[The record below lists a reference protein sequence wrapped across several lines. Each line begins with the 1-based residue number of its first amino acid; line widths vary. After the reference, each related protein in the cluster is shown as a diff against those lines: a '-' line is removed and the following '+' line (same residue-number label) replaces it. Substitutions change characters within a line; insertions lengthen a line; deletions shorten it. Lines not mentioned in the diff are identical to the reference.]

1 VPWQVQAGERIRVVD
16 IFDEVDEDLRAER
29 AEKLLKKYSWLLVA
43 VVVAII
49 AAAAGWQLWNRYQ
62 ARQDT
67 AAAIRYVGADAADET
82 DAAKAGRL
90 AALDQLAADAPAGYR
105 TLARLRAA
113 GLKADAGDLP
123 GAIALWNQVASDS
136 SVDPLLRDLAS
147 LLATQRQLDNG
158 DPAQLEA
165 RLKPLAEPG
174 NPWFAL
180 AQEQL
185 AMLDLRQGRMDAA
198 RAKLRI
204 LSVDIDAPSGLRARA
219 GALLVGLGP
228 QDTK

>member
-1 VPWQVQAGERIRVVD
+1 VQAGERIRVVD

-62 ARQDT
+62 ARQDI

-123 GAIALWNQVASDS
+123 GAIALWNQVAGDS

-198 RAKLRI
+198 RTKLRI